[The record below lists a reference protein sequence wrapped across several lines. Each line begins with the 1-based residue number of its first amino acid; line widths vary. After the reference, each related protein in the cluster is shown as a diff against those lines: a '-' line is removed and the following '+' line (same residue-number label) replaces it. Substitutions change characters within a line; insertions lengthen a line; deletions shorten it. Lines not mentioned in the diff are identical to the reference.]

1 MWKSLKCGWAL
12 AREAWDSRHQWGEA
26 DKDYQTLA
34 FLPAALEIQEKP
46 PSPAG
51 RILGWSLM
59 VLVTLAIAWACVG
72 RVNIVAVAEGKIVP
86 GGRVKQI
93 QPLEKGVVKTIYVTE
108 GQAVEQGDPLI
119 ELDQT
124 LTRADQQRLL
134 NELHFTRL
142 AFARQ
147 QALVKLLSQKP
158 GTSVGST
165 ATVSLPLDQLPITWI
180 EPLSEGEQR
189 QQRLLLWQVWREHQS
204 RLGAL
209 LSQEHHREA
218 ERRAGEAIIE
228 KLEFT
233 LPIITRRAEAL
244 KTLAEKKLAP
254 EHEFLELE
262 QQRIETQQDLKAE
275 RARQEQLSA
284 AIEEVLHQIASLTA
298 ELSSRTL
305 NEIEE
310 SERQITALMQ
320 ELNKVREIN
329 AKQILYA
336 PVTGRVH
343 QLAVHTLGGVVTEA
357 QPLGG
362 VAAGDD
368 GQCGSKDRAAAV
380 D

>member
-158 GTSVGST
+158 GTT

-233 LPIITRRAEAL
+233 LPIITRRAEAVTTRAE
-244 KTLAEKKLAP
+244 KTLSP
-254 EHEFLELE
+254 HHELLKLE
-262 QQRIETQQDLKAE
+262 QPRIETQPDLKAE

-284 AIEEVLHQIASLTA
+284 AIEEVQHQIASLKA

-310 SERQITALMQ
+310 SERQFAALTQ
-320 ELNKVREIN
+320 ELNKARELN
-329 AKQILYA
+329 AK
-336 PVTGRVH
+336 
-343 QLAVHTLGGVVTEA
+343 
-357 QPLGG
+357 
-362 VAAGDD
+362 
-368 GQCGSKDRAAAV
+368 
-380 D
+380 